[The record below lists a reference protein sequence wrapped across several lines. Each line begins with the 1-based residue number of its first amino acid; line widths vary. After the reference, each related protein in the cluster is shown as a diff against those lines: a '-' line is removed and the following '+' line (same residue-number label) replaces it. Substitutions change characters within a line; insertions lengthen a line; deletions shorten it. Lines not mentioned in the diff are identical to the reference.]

1 MESKDENV
9 VLCAANSYEKKY
21 YFNDAFAILP
31 QQVRD
36 ELQILCVTYTEE
48 IGGIMD
54 LEFDPKGNLE
64 FRTEAIEGDAMYDDI
79 GSALRIKQL
88 RKEKEE
94 LFASLELF
102 YRVFVLKEGSPEKK
116 NDSRAE

>member
-1 MESKDENV
+1 MDNNKNT

-54 LEFDPKGNLE
+54 LEFDPEGNLE

-79 GSALRIKQL
+79 GSALRIKQI
-88 RKEKEE
+88 RKEKAE

-102 YRVFVLKEGSPEKK
+102 YRVFVLKEGSPEGQKTDK
-116 NDSRAE
+116 